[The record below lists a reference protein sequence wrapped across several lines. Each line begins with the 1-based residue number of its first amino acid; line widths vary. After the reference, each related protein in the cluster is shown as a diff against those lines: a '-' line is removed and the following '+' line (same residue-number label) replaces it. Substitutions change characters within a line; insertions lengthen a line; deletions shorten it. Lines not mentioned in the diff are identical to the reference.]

1 MTRKP
6 LPPPDP
12 DLMMTVTTGIPLWV
26 LVPVELLLVAIIVAG
41 AIVACNPKPTPIPAT
56 PTPNACETRVAV
68 AMQTVDAAMATYVL
82 LATAVAECIQLTP
95 TYMPSVTPYATHTSL
110 PIPSQT
116 MIPVRCQSCT
126 TASECP
132 AGTTCYGYNGV
143 LFCVP
148 RDNLNGAYQE
158 CLRQMWGLTMHT
170 YQGPPDELVNFEALT
185 VPLRE
190 RRWEVRP

>member
-68 AMQTVDAAMATYVL
+68 AMQTVDAAMATYVP
-82 LATAVAECIQLTP
+82 LATICANCLQPTP
-95 TYMPSVTPYATHTSL
+95 TYMQTVTPYATHTPL
-110 PIPSQT
+110 AIPSQT
-116 MIPVRCQSCT
+116 VTPVRVCQSCT

-132 AGTTCYGYNGV
+132 AGMTCYGYGGI

-148 RDNLNGAYQE
+148 RNNLNGAYQE
-158 CLRQMWGLTMHT
+158 CLRQLWELTTHG
-170 YQGPPDELVNFEALT
+170 YEGPPDELVDFDALT
-185 VPLRE
+185 VPMRE
-190 RRWEVRP
+190 RRGP